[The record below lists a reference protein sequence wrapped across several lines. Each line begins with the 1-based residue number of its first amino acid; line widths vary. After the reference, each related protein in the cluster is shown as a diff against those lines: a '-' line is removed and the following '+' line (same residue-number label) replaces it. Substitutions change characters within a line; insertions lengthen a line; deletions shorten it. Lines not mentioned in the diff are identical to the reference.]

1 MKIEEIVCNGGE
13 VDQYIRF
20 DDGSTLTSEHERDCC
35 EEVYA
40 DFRNMQ
46 VMMPQDKNFMW
57 AQELDFY
64 EDILNSIVKVP
75 GVGFYIVTKQGICIL
90 VSCYNINNGYY
101 SDDLALSHR
110 GAELDITGCALF
122 EDDYDAPETHEVAE
136 DLSRNGFRAT
146 GEFGGVYRGQLQRID
161 MEIEAC
167 ERLHDFIYGE
177 GGYVSRINRC
187 CDEVRAK
194 AKDGEHY
201 MMHPRAEINY
211 ILNTFPEACD
221 KIIFSATA
229 DLCVKANSIVCDWH
243 DETLKKLL
251 EERKAIKKTV
261 RGKE

>member
-13 VDQYIRF
+13 DDQYIRF
-20 DDGSTLTSEHERDCC
+20 DDGSTLTSEHDRDCC
-35 EEVYA
+35 EVVYA

-75 GVGFYIVTKQGICIL
+75 GMGFYIVTKQGICIL

-101 SDDLALSHR
+101 SDNLALRHR
-110 GAELDITGCALF
+110 GVELDITGCTLY
-122 EDDYDAPETHEVAE
+122 DCYYDAPEAPEVAE

-146 GEFGGVYRGQLQRID
+146 GEFEGVYRGQLQIID

-167 ERLHDFIYGE
+167 KRLREYIYGE
-177 GGYVSRINRC
+177 GGYISRINECRRKAR
-187 CDEVRAK
+187 DK
-194 AKDGEHY
+194 AKDGEKY
-201 MMHPRAEINY
+201 LPPKTKINY

-221 KIIFSATA
+221 RLIYTATST
-229 DLCVKANSIVCDWH
+229 LCRGANEIVCDWYS
-243 DETLKKLL
+243 ETWKKLM
-251 EERKAIKKTV
+251 EERNAMQKTV
-261 RGKE
+261 RGEE

>member
-13 VDQYIRF
+13 EDQYIRF
-20 DDGSTLTSEHERDCC
+20 DDGSTLISVHERDCC

-90 VSCYNINNGYY
+90 VSCYNVNNGYY
-101 SDDLALSHR
+101 SDDLALRHR
-110 GAELDITGCALF
+110 GVELDITGCTLF
-122 EDDYDAPETHEVAE
+122 DDYRGAPETPEVAE

-167 ERLHDFIYGE
+167 ERLRDLISDE
-177 GGYVSRINRC
+177 GWY
-187 CDEVRAK
+187 
-194 AKDGEHY
+194 
-201 MMHPRAEINY
+201 
-211 ILNTFPEACD
+211 D
-221 KIIFSATA
+221 KI
-229 DLCVKANSIVCDWH
+229 VVYWYN
-243 DETLKKLL
+243 ETLKKLL
-251 EERKAIKKTV
+251 EERRAMKKTV
-261 RGKE
+261 EGKE

>member
-13 VDQYIRF
+13 ADQYIRF
-20 DDGSTLTSEHERDCC
+20 DDGSILTSVHERDCC

-90 VSCYNINNGYY
+90 VSCYNVNNGYY
-101 SDDLALSHR
+101 SDNLALSHR
-110 GAELDITGCALF
+110 GAELDITGCTL
-122 EDDYDAPETHEVAE
+122 YDCYYKAPETPEVAE

-146 GEFGGVYRGQLQRID
+146 GEFGGVYRGQLQKID

-167 ERLHDFIYGE
+167 ERLRDRIYDE
-177 GGYVSRINRC
+177 GGYERIVYDWFN
-187 CDEVRAK
+187 ETWK
-194 AKDGEHY
+194 
-201 MMHPRAEINY
+201 
-211 ILNTFPEACD
+211 
-221 KIIFSATA
+221 KIM
-229 DLCVKANSIVCDWH
+229 
-243 DETLKKLL
+243 
-251 EERKAIKKTV
+251 EERKAIERTV
-261 RGKE
+261 EGKE